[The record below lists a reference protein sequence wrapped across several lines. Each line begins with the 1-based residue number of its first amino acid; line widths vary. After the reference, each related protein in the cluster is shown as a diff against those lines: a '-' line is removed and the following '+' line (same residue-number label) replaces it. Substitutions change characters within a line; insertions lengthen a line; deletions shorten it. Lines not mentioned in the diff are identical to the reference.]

1 MFSFQS
7 GSSFF
12 MLAKNLHDLQST
24 QNYQILLIIFAIWKP
39 YTRMLRGCGEFFSEF
54 FDLEM
59 CIYQNFLYNSFW
71 GQFLDSVLACIVIL
85 LK

>member
-7 GSSFF
+7 GGSFF

-24 QNYQILLIIFAIWKP
+24 RNYQILLIIFAIWKP
-39 YTRMLRGCGEFFSEF
+39 HTRMFRERGEFFSEF

-59 CIYQNFLYNSFW
+59 GVYQDFLYNSFW
-71 GQFLDSVLACIVIL
+71 R
-85 LK
+85 